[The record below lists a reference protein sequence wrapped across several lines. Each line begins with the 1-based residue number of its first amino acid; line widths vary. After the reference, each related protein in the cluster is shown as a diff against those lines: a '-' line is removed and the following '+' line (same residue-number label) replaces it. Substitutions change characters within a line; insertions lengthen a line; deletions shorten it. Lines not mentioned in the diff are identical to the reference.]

1 MLKLLKIRNFLFLTF
16 SSTISQFGDRL
27 THMLLITLVAEIS
40 KGKVF
45 TYSQASLTFTLPVL
59 ILSPFCGV
67 LVERWEKRK
76 VMFFAHLIQFFLLIF
91 TPILIILLK
100 TFNIIFFSLFLFFL
114 IDLFNNTAK
123 PSLLPSLVKKEDL
136 LKANSLDQTF
146 IRIATVLGMVVGGFL
161 IKWVG
166 WQTGFIINAFT
177 HLCAGLLVIGISYYE
192 IKKGFL
198 EKEERLYTLISNSLK
213 IFYNDLK
220 ELLLYMKK
228 SKIVLFVLFSIFLT
242 TAIASIS
249 YTILI
254 YLIQQVLNL
263 GTGGVGVFAGILAIG
278 MITGALILGFF
289 KKIENKKNLII
300 FGIFIL
306 GFFFA
311 VGIYFIKPF
320 FMAIIG
326 LIAGIIFSIITVA
339 QNTILQEE
347 VEKDIRA
354 RIFSTKEFITNASFI
369 LTSLPIGL
377 LSDLTS
383 YKFMLFVLGILLM
396 AVAIFLKILIK

>member
-1 MLKLLKIRNFLFLTF
+1 MLKLLKIKNFLFLTL
-16 SSTISQFGDRL
+16 SSTLSQFGDRL

-67 LVERWEKRK
+67 LVERWEKKK
-76 VMFFAHLIQFFLLIF
+76 VMFFAHSLQFFLLIL
-91 TPILIILLK
+91 TPILIVLLK
-100 TFNIIFFSLFLFFL
+100 TFYVIFFSLFLFFL

-123 PSLLPSLVKKEDL
+123 PSLLPSLVEKEDL
-136 LKANSLDQTF
+136 LVANSLDQSF

-166 WQTGFIINAFT
+166 WQIGFIINAFT
-177 HLCAGLLVIGISYYE
+177 HLGAGLLVMGISYYE

-198 EKEERLYTLISNSLK
+198 KREESLLILIKNSFK

-220 ELLLYMKK
+220 ELFFYMRK

-263 GTGGVGVFAGILAIG
+263 GTSGVGIFAGILAIG
-278 MITGALILGFF
+278 MISGALILGFF
-289 KKIENKKNLII
+289 KNVRNKKNLII

-306 GFFFA
+306 GFFFMI
-311 VGIYFIKPF
+311 GIYFIKPL
-320 FMAIIG
+320 FMTIIG
-326 LIAGIIFSIITVA
+326 LIAGITFSIILIS

-369 LTSLPIGL
+369 FTSLSIGL

-383 YKFMLFVLGILLM
+383 YKFMLFILGIFLM
-396 AVAIFLKILIK
+396 VIAIFLKILVK

>member
-1 MLKLLKIRNFLFLTF
+1 MLKLLKIKNFLLLLLSATF
-16 SSTISQFGDRL
+16 SQFGDRL
-27 THMLLITLVAEIS
+27 THMLLITLIAEIS

-76 VMFFAHLIQFFLLIF
+76 VMFFAHFLQYLLLLL
-91 TPILIILLK
+91 TPLLIILFKSFLV
-100 TFNIIFFSLFLFFL
+100 IFFSLFLFFL

-123 PSLLPSLVKKEDL
+123 PSLLPFLVKKEDL
-136 LKANSLDQTF
+136 LKANSLDQSF

-166 WQTGFIINAFT
+166 WQIGFIINAFT
-177 HLCAGLLVIGISYYE
+177 HLTAGLLA
-192 IKKGFL
+192 
-198 EKEERLYTLISNSLK
+198 LK
-213 IFYNDLK
+213 INYQEEKKEFLKKESFKKLVVNTAKIFFNDLK
-220 ELLLYMKK
+220 ELFFYMKK
-228 SKIVLFVLFSIFLT
+228 SKVVLFVLFSIFLT
-242 TAIASIS
+242 TLIASIS

-254 YLIQQVLNL
+254 FLIQQVLKL
-263 GTGGVGVFAGILAIG
+263 GTSGVGIFAGILAIG
-278 MITGALILGFF
+278 MIFGALVLGFF

-306 GFFFA
+306 GLFFFI
-311 VGIYFIKPF
+311 GIHFIKVPF
-320 FMAIIG
+320 MVFIG
-326 LIAGIIFSIITVA
+326 LISGITFSIITVA

-347 VEKDIRA
+347 VEAEIRA
-354 RIFSTKEFITNASFI
+354 RIFATKEFVTNASFI

-377 LSDLTS
+377 LSDFTS
-383 YKFMLFVLGILLM
+383 YKLALIILGIFLM
-396 AVAIFLKILIK
+396 AVALFLKSLTR

>member
-1 MLKLLKIRNFLFLTF
+1 MLKLLKIKNFLFLTL
-16 SSTISQFGDRL
+16 SSTLSQFGDRL

-67 LVERWEKRK
+67 LVERWEKKK
-76 VMFFAHLIQFFLLIF
+76 VMFFAHSLQFFLLIL
-91 TPILIILLK
+91 TPILIVLLK
-100 TFNIIFFSLFLFFL
+100 TFYVIFFSLFLFFL

-123 PSLLPSLVKKEDL
+123 PSLLPSLVEKEDL
-136 LKANSLDQTF
+136 LVANSLDQSF

-166 WQTGFIINAFT
+166 WQIGFIINAFT
-177 HLCAGLLVIGISYYE
+177 HLGAGLLVMGISYYE

-198 EKEERLYTLISNSLK
+198 KREESLLILIKNSFK

-220 ELLLYMKK
+220 ELFFYMRK

-263 GTGGVGVFAGILAIG
+263 GTSGVGIFAGILAIG
-278 MITGALILGFF
+278 MISGALILGFF
-289 KKIENKKNLII
+289 KNVRNKKNLII

-306 GFFFA
+306 GFFFMI
-311 VGIYFIKPF
+311 GIYFIKPL
-320 FMAIIG
+320 FMTIIG
-326 LIAGIIFSIITVA
+326 LIAGITFSIILIS

-369 LTSLPIGL
+369 FTSLSIGL

-383 YKFMLFVLGILLM
+383 YKFMLFILGIFLM
-396 AVAIFLKILIK
+396 TIAIFLKILIK

>member
-1 MLKLLKIRNFLFLTF
+1 MMLKLLKIKNFLLLLLSATF
-16 SSTISQFGDRL
+16 SQFGDRL
-27 THMLLITLVAEIS
+27 THMLLITLIAEIS

-76 VMFFAHLIQFFLLIF
+76 VMFFAHFLQYLLLLL
-91 TPILIILLK
+91 TPLLIILFKSFLV
-100 TFNIIFFSLFLFFL
+100 IFFSLFLFFL

-123 PSLLPSLVKKEDL
+123 PSLLPFLVKKEDL
-136 LKANSLDQTF
+136 LKANSLDQSF

-166 WQTGFIINAFT
+166 WQIGFIINAFT
-177 HLCAGLLVIGISYYE
+177 HLTAGLLA
-192 IKKGFL
+192 
-198 EKEERLYTLISNSLK
+198 LK
-213 IFYNDLK
+213 INYQEEKKEFLKKESFKKLVVNTAKIFFNDLK
-220 ELLLYMKK
+220 ELFFYMKK
-228 SKIVLFVLFSIFLT
+228 SKVVLFVLFSIFLT
-242 TAIASIS
+242 TLIASIS

-254 YLIQQVLNL
+254 FLIQQVLKL
-263 GTGGVGVFAGILAIG
+263 GTSGVGIFAGILAIG
-278 MITGALILGFF
+278 MIFGALVLGFF

-306 GFFFA
+306 GLFFFI
-311 VGIYFIKPF
+311 GIHFIKVPF
-320 FMAIIG
+320 MVFIG
-326 LIAGIIFSIITVA
+326 LISGITFSIITVA

-347 VEKDIRA
+347 VEAEIRA
-354 RIFSTKEFITNASFI
+354 RIFATKEFVTNASFI

-377 LSDLTS
+377 LSDFTS
-383 YKFMLFVLGILLM
+383 YKLALIILGIFLM
-396 AVAIFLKILIK
+396 AVALFLKSLTR

>member
-1 MLKLLKIRNFLFLTF
+1 MIKIIKIRNFLFLTL
-16 SSTISQFGDRL
+16 SSTLSQFGDRL
-27 THMLLITLVAEIS
+27 THMLLITLIAEIS

-100 TFNIIFFSLFLFFL
+100 TYYVIFFSLFLFFL

-123 PSLLPSLVKKEDL
+123 PALLPSLVKKEDL
-136 LKANSLDQTF
+136 LVANSLDQTF

-166 WQTGFIINAFT
+166 WQFGFVINAFT
-177 HLCAGLLVIGISYYE
+177 HLSAGLFVLGISYYE

-198 EKEERLYTLISNSLK
+198 EKEESLTLLISKSSR

-220 ELLLYMKK
+220 ELFFYMRK
-228 SKIVLFVLFSIFLT
+228 SKTVLFVLFSIFLT

-254 YLIQQVLNL
+254 YLIQQVLKL
-263 GTGGVGVFAGILAIG
+263 GTSGVGIFAGILAMG
-278 MITGALILGFF
+278 MIVGALILGFF
-289 KKIENKKNLII
+289 KKVENKKNLII

-306 GFFFA
+306 GFFFM
-311 VGIYFIKPF
+311 VGIYLIKVS
-320 FMAIIG
+320 FMVIIG
-326 LIAGIIFSIITVA
+326 LIAGITFSIITVA

-383 YKFMLFVLGILLM
+383 YKFMLFILGIFLM
-396 AVAIFLKILIK
+396 AIAILLKILIK

>member
-1 MLKLLKIRNFLFLTF
+1 MLKLLKIKNFFFLLL
-16 SSTISQFGDRL
+16 SSTFSQFGDRL
-27 THMLLITLVAEIS
+27 THMLLITLIAEMS

-76 VMFFAHLIQFFLLIF
+76 VIFFAHLFQYFLLLL
-91 TPILIILLK
+91 TPFLIILFKSFLVV
-100 TFNIIFFSLFLFFL
+100 FFSLFFFFL

-136 LKANSLDQTF
+136 LKANSLDQSF

-166 WQTGFIINAFT
+166 FKFGFIINAFT
-177 HLCAGLLVIGISYYE
+177 HLTAGLLAWKITY
-192 IKKGFL
+192 
-198 EKEERLYTLISNSLK
+198 KEEKKEFLKKEDFKKLIFKAAK
-213 IFYNDLK
+213 IFFNDLK
-220 ELLLYMKK
+220 ELFFYMKK

-242 TAIASIS
+242 TLIASIS

-254 YLIQQVLNL
+254 FLIQQVLKL
-263 GTGGVGVFAGILAIG
+263 GTSGVGIFAGILAIG
-278 MITGALILGFF
+278 MILGALILGFF
-289 KKIENKKNLII
+289 KKVENKKYLII
-300 FGIFIL
+300 FGIFLL
-306 GFFFA
+306 GLFFFI
-311 VGIYFIKPF
+311 GIYFIKLA
-320 FMAIIG
+320 FMVFIA
-326 LIAGIIFSIITVA
+326 LISGIIFSIITVA

-347 VEKDIRA
+347 VAPEIRA
-354 RIFSTKEFITNASFI
+354 RIFATKEFVTNASFI

-377 LSDLTS
+377 LSDFAS
-383 YKFMLFVLGILLM
+383 YRWALIILGIFLM
-396 AVAIFLKILIK
+396 AIASFLKFLIR

>member
-1 MLKLLKIRNFLFLTF
+1 MIKVLRIKNFLFLTL
-16 SSTISQFGDRL
+16 SSTLSQFGDRL
-27 THMLLITLVAEIS
+27 THMLLITLIAEIS
-40 KGKVF
+40 KGRVF

-76 VMFFAHLIQFFLLIF
+76 VMFFAHLIQFFLLTL
-91 TPILIILLK
+91 TPILLK
-100 TFNIIFFSLFLFFL
+100 TYYVIFFSLFIFFL

-136 LKANSLDQTF
+136 LVANSLDQTF

-166 WQTGFIINAFT
+166 WQFGFVINSFT
-177 HLCAGLLVIGISYYE
+177 HLSAGLLVLGISYYE
-192 IKKGFL
+192 AKKGFL
-198 EKEERLYTLISNSLK
+198 EKKERISILISKSLK

-220 ELLLYMKK
+220 ELFFYMTK

-242 TAIASIS
+242 TTIASIS

-263 GTGGVGVFAGILAIG
+263 GTSGVGIFAGILAIG
-278 MITGALILGFF
+278 MISGALIIGLF
-289 KKIENKKNLII
+289 KRIENKKNLII

-306 GFFFA
+306 GFFFMI
-311 VGIYFIKPF
+311 GIYLIKPS
-320 FMAIIG
+320 FMVVIG
-326 LIAGIIFSIITVA
+326 LIAGITFSIITVA

-354 RIFSTKEFITNASFI
+354 RVFSTKEFITNATFI

-383 YKFMLFVLGILLM
+383 YKFMLFILGIFLM
-396 AVAIFLKILIK
+396 AIALFLKILIK

>member
-1 MLKLLKIRNFLFLTF
+1 MIKILRIKNFLFLTL
-16 SSTISQFGDRL
+16 SSTLSQFGDRL
-27 THMLLITLVAEIS
+27 THMLLITLIAEIS

-59 ILSPFCGV
+59 LFSPFCGV

-76 VMFFAHLIQFFLLIF
+76 VMFFAHLIQFFLLIL

-100 TFNIIFFSLFLFFL
+100 TYYLIFFSLFLFFL

-136 LKANSLDQTF
+136 LIANSLDQTF

-166 WQTGFIINAFT
+166 WQFGFVINSFT
-177 HLCAGLLVIGISYYE
+177 HLSAGLFVLGISYYE
-192 IKKGFL
+192 LKKGFL
-198 EKEERLYTLISNSLK
+198 EKEEKLLLLISKSLK
-213 IFYNDLK
+213 IFYKDLK
-220 ELLLYMKK
+220 ELFFYMRR
-228 SKIVLFVLFSIFLT
+228 SKIVLFILFSIFLT

-263 GTGGVGVFAGILAIG
+263 GTSGVGIFAGILAIG
-278 MITGALILGFF
+278 MIFGALVLGFF
-289 KKIENKKNLII
+289 KRIENKKNLII
-300 FGIFIL
+300 LGIFIL
-306 GFFFA
+306 GFFFMI
-311 VGIYFIKPF
+311 GIYLIKVS
-320 FMAIIG
+320 FMIIIG
-326 LIAGIIFSIITVA
+326 LIAGITFSIITVA

-354 RIFSTKEFITNASFI
+354 RVFSTKEFITNASFI
-369 LTSLPIGL
+369 LTSLPIGF

-383 YKFMLFVLGILLM
+383 YKFMLFILGIILM
-396 AVAIFLKILIK
+396 AIAIFLKILMK

>member
-1 MLKLLKIRNFLFLTF
+1 MIKVLKIRNFLFLTL
-16 SSTISQFGDRL
+16 SSTLSQFGDRL
-27 THMLLITLVAEIS
+27 THMLLITLIAEIS

-76 VMFFAHLIQFFLLIF
+76 VMFFAHLIQFFLLIL
-91 TPILIILLK
+91 TPVLIILLK
-100 TFNIIFFSLFLFFL
+100 TYYVIFFSLFLFFL

-136 LKANSLDQTF
+136 LVANSLDQTF

-166 WQTGFIINAFT
+166 WQFGFLINAFT
-177 HLCAGLLVIGISYYE
+177 HLSAGLLVLGISYYE

-198 EKEERLYTLISNSLK
+198 EKEESITLLISKSLK

-220 ELLLYMKK
+220 ELFFYMRK

-263 GTGGVGVFAGILAIG
+263 GTGGVGIFAGILAIG

-306 GFFFA
+306 GFFFMIG
-311 VGIYFIKPF
+311 VYLIKPS
-320 FMAIIG
+320 FMVIIG
-326 LIAGIIFSIITVA
+326 LIAGITFSIITVA

-369 LTSLPIGL
+369 LTSLPIGF

-383 YKFMLFVLGILLM
+383 YKFMLFILGIFLM
-396 AVAIFLKILIK
+396 AIAIFLKILIK